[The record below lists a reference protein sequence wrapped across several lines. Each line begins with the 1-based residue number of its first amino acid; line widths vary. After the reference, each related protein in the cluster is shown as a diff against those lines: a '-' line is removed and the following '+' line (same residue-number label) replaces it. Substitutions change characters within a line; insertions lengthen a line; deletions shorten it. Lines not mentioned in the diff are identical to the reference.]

1 MKVDILGSKFMRKLT
16 EFKNF
21 RFEVNNAVL
30 DQSILSLLSDPY
42 EVAMKDINTTNLNDI
57 TVAYRDLNKLLY
69 PNLKSSNSEVIMVE
83 LLSELNDISEFEHSF
98 YNTSSLELLNEDL
111 NHKNMS
117 TIEKFRALQ
126 RKIDE
131 LIRLLNQYEKV
142 IFLKLLPQENEEKDF
157 IEGLYHLLESKVK
170 HKLTLSI
177 DNHYFDED
185 NDVPLEVYNQVN
197 DDLRKFSSDNY
208 HNQLLFDESL
218 EDNKL
223 SVYINYVEEREYVY
237 ELYKNGKPYK
247 KADPTTSRFY
257 EFTLEEPG
265 KYRIRVNLSN
275 EEIKPRFTQTY
286 VFQPEEQSTLTLEE
300 YKYIELPS
308 KNNLWMLDVI
318 LQKHKFLG
326 LIGNAYLY
334 PRGYAGYKVFLPE
347 EVNDSFITKD
357 ELFDTAIK
365 NISDMSSEKFNY
377 FIKSHPKLQYNKP
390 LVYNFLAFINKYKS

>member
-1 MKVDILGSKFMRKLT
+1 MKVDIIGSKFMRKLT
-16 EFKNF
+16 VFKNF
-21 RFEVNNAVL
+21 RFDVNNAVL

-42 EVAMKDINTTNLNDI
+42 KIAMKDINTTNLNDI

-69 PNLKSSNSEVIMVE
+69 TNLKDSDSEVIMVE
-83 LLSELNDISEFEHSF
+83 LLSELNDISEFECSF
-98 YNTSSLELLNEDL
+98 YNTSSLELINDDL
-111 NHKNMS
+111 DYKNLS

-142 IFLKLLPQENEEKDF
+142 IFLKLLPKENEKKDF
-157 IEGLYHLLESKVK
+157 IEGIYYLLESKVE

-177 DNHYFDED
+177 DNHSLDEE
-185 NDVPLEVYNQVN
+185 NNVPLEVYNQVN

-218 EDNKL
+218 KGNKL

-237 ELYKNGKPYK
+237 ELYKDGKPYK
-247 KADPTTSRFY
+247 KSEPTTSRLH

-265 KYRIRVNLSN
+265 KYRIRVNLPN

-286 VFQPEEQSTLTLEE
+286 VYKSSEQSTLALEE
-300 YKYIELPS
+300 YRYIELPS

-318 LQKHKFLG
+318 LQQLNISG
-326 LIGNAYLY
+326 LIGNAFLY
-334 PRGYAGYKVFLPE
+334 PNGYSEYIVYME
-347 EVNDSFITKD
+347 EEITDKYINKEELLNIAIDLISSLDDESFEQFTKKNNDLRSTQPLIYEFITS
-357 ELFDTAIK
+357 L
-365 NISDMSSEKFNY
+365 
-377 FIKSHPKLQYNKP
+377 HNKTE
-390 LVYNFLAFINKYKS
+390 

>member
-1 MKVDILGSKFMRKLT
+1 MKVDIIGSKFMRKLT

-21 RFEVNNAVL
+21 RFDVNNAVL

-42 EVAMKDINTTNLNDI
+42 EVTMKDINTTNLNDI

-69 PNLKSSNSEVIMVE
+69 PNLKSSDSEVIMVE

-126 RKIDE
+126 RKMDE
-131 LIRLLNQYEKV
+131 FIRLLNQYEKV
-142 IFLKLLPQENEEKDF
+142 IFLKFLPKKNEEKDF
-157 IEGLYHLLESKVK
+157 IEGLYHMLESKVE

-177 DNHYFDED
+177 DAHYFDEK
-185 NDVPLEVYNQVN
+185 NDIPLEVYNQVN

-247 KADPTTSRFY
+247 KADPTTSRFQ
-257 EFTLEEPG
+257 EFSLTEPG
-265 KYRIRVNLSN
+265 KYRIRVNLPN

-286 VFQPEEQSTLTLEE
+286 VFQPVEQSALALEE

-308 KNNLWMLDVI
+308 KNNLWMLDII
-318 LQKHKFLG
+318 LQQQNIFG
-326 LIGNAYLY
+326 LIGNAFLY
-334 PRGYAGYKVFLPE
+334 PNGYSGYIVYME
-347 EVNDSFITKD
+347 EEINDKYILKE
-357 ELFDTAIK
+357 ELFNIAIDILSAMDDQTFEEFTRQNK
-365 NISDMSSEKFNY
+365 DLKSNQPLIYKFLSSLHKKME
-377 FIKSHPKLQYNKP
+377 
-390 LVYNFLAFINKYKS
+390 